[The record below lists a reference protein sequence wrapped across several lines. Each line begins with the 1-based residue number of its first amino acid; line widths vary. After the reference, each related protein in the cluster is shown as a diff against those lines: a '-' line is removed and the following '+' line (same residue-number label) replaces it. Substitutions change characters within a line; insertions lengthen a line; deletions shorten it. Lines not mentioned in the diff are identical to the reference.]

1 MTNGTEWTLKRD
13 VGDGKVWKNT
23 LPGMW
28 AWLLQRVSAILILV
42 FLTLHFFL
50 PYRRP
55 IQFLLLAV
63 VAFHACLGIRV
74 FLIDLGANV
83 ADSKDPLHR
92 CGSFGDLWIVFC
104 VELFAVRGMS
114 KEWCKVSMSVSGKK
128 Q

>member
-1 MTNGTEWTLKRD
+1 MTNGTEYTLKRD
-13 VGDGKVWKNT
+13 IGDGKVWKNT

-42 FLTLHFFL
+42 FLILHFFL

-74 FLIDLGANV
+74 FLIDLGAKV
-83 ADSKDPLHR
+83 ATQKILFLVAALLAI
-92 CGSFGDLWIVFC
+92 FG
-104 VELFAVRGMS
+104 LFLVWSYLPVG
-114 KEWCKVSMSVSGKK
+114 G
-128 Q
+128 